1 MKTTAGGG
9 DNDSHYQCDVCKFYY
24 AEKHWAEECEAWCRE
39 HASCNIEITKHA
51 VELKGGGEV

>member
-1 MKTTAGGG
+1 MKNAEG
-9 DNDSHYQCDVCKFYY
+9 DGASYYQCDVCKLYY

-51 VELKGGGEV
+51 VELKGGKEL